1 MRSALTLEEHICKHG
16 RTPLRRPGLQTLV
29 LYFILFL
36 VTIMLFVQVTFAV
49 LQYATAGLGSQDSTP
64 QALNPQLTNTIPD
77 NGGPVLYYNGSGD
90 VPP

>member
-1 MRSALTLEEHICKHG
+1 MRSALALEKYICKHG
-16 RTPLRRPGLQTLV
+16 QSSLWRRDIQALV
-29 LYFILFL
+29 LYFALFL
-36 VTIMLFVQVTFAV
+36 VTTMLFAQVTFAV
-49 LQYATAGLGSQDSTP
+49 LQYAAIGLGSQDSTP